1 MLPFLSFPVP
11 TIAFTEGSCIF
22 PSNLLDIVALCV
34 CVCVCVIARV
44 YIYSISYLISIQMN
58 DDDSISTYSMY
69 VYVFSYF
76 FVSLYL
82 TSLLIFNNKLKK
94 NNIKNT
100 TEEE

>member
-1 MLPFLSFPVP
+1 M
-11 TIAFTEGSCIF
+11 T
-22 PSNLLDIVALCV
+22 
-34 CVCVCVIARV
+34 
-44 YIYSISYLISIQMN
+44 

-82 TSLLIFNNKLKK
+82 TSLLIFNKLKK

>member
-1 MLPFLSFPVP
+1 M
-11 TIAFTEGSCIF
+11 T
-22 PSNLLDIVALCV
+22 
-34 CVCVCVIARV
+34 
-44 YIYSISYLISIQMN
+44 

-76 FVSLYL
+76 FVSLFVSLYL